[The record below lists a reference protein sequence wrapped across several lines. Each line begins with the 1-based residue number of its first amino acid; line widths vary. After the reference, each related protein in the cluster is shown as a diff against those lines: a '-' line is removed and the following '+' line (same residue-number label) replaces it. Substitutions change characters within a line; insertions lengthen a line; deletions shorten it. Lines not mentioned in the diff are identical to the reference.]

1 MKLRPFL
8 AFLSLACPLTLPA
21 AEMVSS
27 NDRVNIDVKI
37 DASSDHKDLPKTNT
51 DTVTQHRTLDIAL
64 TGKARSN
71 EARVVKWTVFGK
83 NLKNNNI
90 RVLGSGEIKL
100 AFDAQGSA
108 KVQSKEVTC
117 TYTPEHSVVE
127 NNRGRGLNNR
137 NGNNNTLPR
146 AKRVE
151 AEGEKYLGYSVQVL
165 DGARVVGEASDPIG
179 IKIDTK

>member
-1 MKLRPFL
+1 MKLPIFAILAALPF
-8 AFLSLACPLTLPA
+8 TIHA

-37 DASSDHKDLPKTNT
+37 DASSDRKDLPKTNA
-51 DTVTQHRTLDIAL
+51 DTVTQHKTLDITL
-64 TGKARSN
+64 TGKGRSN

-127 NNRGRGLNNR
+127 NNKRGNGLNKG
-137 NGNNNTLPR
+137 NGNNNNLPR
-146 AKRVE
+146 AKRVD

-165 DGARVVGEASDPIG
+165 DGARVVGETSDPIG
-179 IKIDTK
+179 VKIDTK